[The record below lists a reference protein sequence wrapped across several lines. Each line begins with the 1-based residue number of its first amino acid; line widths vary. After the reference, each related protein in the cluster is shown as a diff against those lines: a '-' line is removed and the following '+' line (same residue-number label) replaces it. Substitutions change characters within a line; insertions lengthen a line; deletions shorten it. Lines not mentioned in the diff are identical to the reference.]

1 MIPSKG
7 EHGHEDDNMINK
19 NESMEDQQR
28 NYADGDQDRSN
39 VDHNKPQFER
49 SDMNA
54 NQEQRAGSGGSGKT
68 SDKNPGNR

>member
-1 MIPSKG
+1 
-7 EHGHEDDNMINK
+7 
-19 NESMEDQQR
+19 MEDSKR
-28 NYADGDQDRSN
+28 NWDSGNDPDRSN

-54 NQEQRAGSGGSGKT
+54 DQEKRAGSGGSGKT